1 MFADYDYSQFP
12 NVKVKLNN
20 VIDEDDFDKFLNEW
34 LKLYIKEEKYTFIF
48 DTTNVSNIPLKYSI
62 RMVEF
67 IKELRKNEIQYLEKS
82 IILINNL
89 FVKQMLNIILNLQSP
104 VAPIYLVS
112 NETEVDLILDNKDI
126 SNIQCIMP

>member
-20 VIDEDDFDKFLNEW
+20 IIDDDDFDGFLKEW
-34 LKLYIKEEKYTFIF
+34 LKLYIKKEKYSFIF
-48 DTTNVSNIPLKYSI
+48 DTTNVSNVPLKYSI
-62 RMVEF
+62 RMAEF
-67 IKELRKNEIQYLEKS
+67 IKELKNNEIQYLEKS

-89 FVKQMLNIILNLQSP
+89 FVKQMLNIILRLQSP

-112 NETEVDLILDNKDI
+112 NETEIDSILNNGDI

>member
-1 MFADYDYSQFP
+1 MFADYDYSQLP

-20 VIDEDDFDKFLNEW
+20 VIDDDDFDEFLKEW
-34 LKLYIKEEKYTFIF
+34 LKLYIKKKKYSFIF
-48 DTTNVSNIPLKYSI
+48 DTTNVSNVPLKYSI
-62 RMVEF
+62 RMAEF
-67 IKELRKNEIQYLEKS
+67 IKELKNNEIQYLEKS

-89 FVKQMLNIILNLQSP
+89 FVKQMLNIILRLQSP

-112 NETEVDLILDNKDI
+112 NETEIDLILNNEDI

>member
-20 VIDEDDFDKFLNEW
+20 IIDDDDFDGFLKEW
-34 LKLYIKEEKYTFIF
+34 LKLYIKKEKYSFIF
-48 DTTNVSNIPLKYSI
+48 DTTNVSNVPLKYSI
-62 RMVEF
+62 RMAEF
-67 IKELRKNEIQYLEKS
+67 IKELKNNEIQYLEKS

-89 FVKQMLNIILNLQSP
+89 FVKQMLNIILRLQSP

-112 NETEVDLILDNKDI
+112 NETEIDLILNNGDI